1 MRIKKTNNGGAIV
14 PQNDGGVA
22 EATPSAYPEIL
33 DRQPLMVVRSGVLSW
48 YDVGEAIRIYLHKL
62 LGREIL
68 CEACP
73 SEIDY
78 WGVIFCETR
87 ISIDELEILFRSVS
101 ADEET
106 REDTSYCDN
115 DLQSYG
121 SIGCLLSDLLLQQA
135 LSMSWKK
142 TFAMDGNLIMVDCN
156 IRSERNG

>member
-1 MRIKKTNNGGAIV
+1 MRIKKTDKGGSIVSLNGGGAANAA
-14 PQNDGGVA
+14 PLSND
-22 EATPSAYPEIL
+22 SL
-33 DRQPLMVVRSGVLSW
+33 QRQPLKIVGTGILSW
-48 YDVGEAIRIYLHKL
+48 YDVGEAIRVHLHKL

>member
-1 MRIKKTNNGGAIV
+1 MSLNGGGAANAA
-14 PQNDGGVA
+14 PLSND
-22 EATPSAYPEIL
+22 SL
-33 DRQPLMVVRSGVLSW
+33 QRQPLKIVGTGILSW
-48 YDVGEAIRIYLHKL
+48 YDVGEAIWVHLNKL

-87 ISIDELEILFRSVS
+87 ISIDEQEILFRSVS

-106 REDTSYCDN
+106 REDTCYSEDA
-115 DLQSYG
+115 LQTYS
-121 SIGCLLSDLLLQQA
+121 SIGCHLSDLLLQQA

-142 TFAMDGNLIMVDCN
+142 TFAMKANLIMFDCN
-156 IRSERNG
+156 IRRQNNG